1 MCIQIGMMDSKL
13 PVRLHARA
21 LMPFSIRPFH
31 RLPLT
36 YFLAFSSLMSMLLLG
51 SGLAYAEWVRL
62 TEADGMTV
70 HFDPDTIRRN
80 GNLVKIWLLYDYK
93 TAITTGRDTV
103 FSTKMQSEY
112 DCIGERVRTNAIFEI
127 AGNMGKGKV
136 VSSSLAGGQWIPIA
150 PETIGKREWKLA
162 CAK

>member
-1 MCIQIGMMDSKL
+1 
-13 PVRLHARA
+13 
-21 LMPFSIRPFH
+21 
-31 RLPLT
+31 
-36 YFLAFSSLMSMLLLG
+36 MLNTVP
-51 SGLAYAEWVRL
+51 ANAEWVRL

-93 TAITTGRDTV
+93 TPIITGRDAV

-136 VSSSLAGGQWIPIA
+136 VSSSLAEGQWIPIA
-150 PETIGKREWKLA
+150 PDTLGKREWKAA
-162 CAK
+162 CSKK